1 MPHIVRGLEA
11 LSIMEG
17 LACAA
22 PFFLNPQNRK
32 GDKDM
37 KLTKTDIKQ
46 KRAELEV
53 RREAHRRGGVK
64 AHGGRARAT
73 PGVAARGRRGG
84 GAQP

>member
-1 MPHIVRGLEA
+1 
-11 LSIMEG
+11 
-17 LACAA
+17 
-22 PFFLNPQNRK
+22 
-32 GDKDM
+32 M

-64 AHGGRARAT
+64 AHGGRDRAP
-73 PGVAARGRRGG
+73 PGVAARDHRGG